1 MTRRVYLYA
10 FDSLFKIV
18 DCKFLQ
24 EDAITVTNMVRLA
37 DWMTERI
44 PASLKV
50 YAVDNRPELYADFRE
65 ATKTRDFTKQLEF
78 ADMVSH
84 EGIRLK

>member
-1 MTRRVYLYA
+1 MTKRVYLYA

-18 DCKFLQ
+18 DCKFL
-24 EDAITVTNMVRLA
+24 EGDAISVRNMLRLA
-37 DWMTERI
+37 DWMTDKI
-44 PASLKV
+44 PVTLKV
-50 YAVDNRPELYADFRE
+50 YAVDNRSGLCRDFQE
-65 ATKTRDFTKQLEF
+65 SINGRDFTKQLEF

>member
-1 MTRRVYLYA
+1 MAKRVYLYA

-24 EDAITVTNMVRLA
+24 DDAISVTNMMRLA
-37 DWMTERI
+37 DWMTEGI
-44 PASLKV
+44 PAKLKV
-50 YAVDNRPELYADFRE
+50 YAVDNRPGLYTDFRE
-65 ATKTRDFTKQLEF
+65 AIKTSDFTKQLEF

-84 EGIRLK
+84 EGILLK

>member
-1 MTRRVYLYA
+1 MTKRVYLYA

-18 DCKFLQ
+18 EYKYL
-24 EDAITVTNMVRLA
+24 EGEAISVRNMMRLA
-37 DWMTERI
+37 DWMVDRL
-44 PASLKV
+44 PANLKV
-50 YAVDNRPELYADFRE
+50 YAVDNRPGLYDDFRE
-65 ATKTRDFTKQLEF
+65 SCKGNDFTKQLAF